1 MKKIVRT
8 LVSVSL
14 LIGWAGAAGAYDY
27 PIKDPYAATII
38 GTPEEFQPSLPDK
51 IDYDLLSVKV
61 FPDRTPPDVFWYH
74 RDFRYSL
81 SYQKGE
87 APLIFVIA
95 GTGSNFY
102 SSSMIFFQKIFY
114 QAGFHVVC
122 LSSPTA
128 MNFIVSASESGVPG
142 DTVDDARDLYRV
154 MRLIWEQIQGRI
166 KVSEFYL
173 TGYSLGATQSAFV
186 AKLDEEQ
193 RLFNFKKVG
202 MINPAVS
209 LYTSAKLL
217 DDMVLQ
223 ALPGG
228 PDTFDA
234 WFRQIFRK
242 FSELYKIMD
251 HKELTNDFLYEVY
264 RRTYRTDPPKQE
276 DMAGMIGTV
285 FRLSAG
291 NMLFTS
297 DVLTNFGLIK
307 PKNLVL
313 GRADSLTDYFIVST
327 RTSFVDYFEELFY
340 PYFQSQRPG
349 LTKAAL
355 IERLGLRSI
364 DSYLRTTDHIML
376 MGNADDV
383 ILAPEDLVYL
393 KDVFGPRA
401 KIYPSGGHCGNM
413 QYQANILH
421 LLNFF
426 EN

>member
-1 MKKIVRT
+1 VKTVFQTIT
-8 LVSVSL
+8 WFL
-14 LIGWAGAAGAYDY
+14 LLSAWTGTAGAYDY

-38 GTPEEFQPSLPDK
+38 GTPEEFRPELPEK

-95 GTGSNFY
+95 GTGANFY
-102 SSSMIFFQKIFY
+102 STNMIFFQKIFY

-128 MNFIVSASESGVPG
+128 MNFIVTASESGVPG

-154 MRLIWEQIQGRI
+154 MGAIWEQVRTRI
-166 KVSEFYL
+166 KVSGFYL

-186 AKLDEEQ
+186 AKLDEEK
-193 RLFNFKKVG
+193 RLFNFKKVC

-209 LYTSAKLL
+209 LYTSANIL
-217 DDMVLQ
+217 DGMVLR

-234 WFRQIFRK
+234 WFKEIFRK
-242 FSELYKIMD
+242 FSELYKIMGHQD
-251 HKELTNDFLYEVY
+251 LTHDFLYEAY
-264 RRTYRTDPPKQE
+264 RTLYRTDPPKQE
-276 DMAGMIGTV
+276 NMAGMIGTV
-285 FRLSAG
+285 FRLSAA
-291 NMLFTS
+291 NMIFTS

-313 GRADSLTDYFIVST
+313 GSADSLTDYFIVST
-327 RTSFVDYFEELFY
+327 RSSFVDYFEELFY
-340 PYFQSQRPG
+340 PYFRSKRPG
-349 LTKAAL
+349 LTQAAL
-355 IERLGLRSI
+355 IERLSLRSI
-364 DSYLRTTDHIML
+364 EGYLRNSPKIIL
-376 MGNADDV
+376 MGNADDL
-383 ILAPEDLVYL
+383 ILTPEDLAYL
-393 KDVFGPRA
+393 REVFGNRA
-401 KIYPSGGHCGNM
+401 KIYPTGGHCGNM
-413 QYQANILH
+413 QYRANVLYLID
-421 LLNFF
+421 FF
-426 EN
+426 KN